1 MIKDF
6 YIFRHGQST
15 YNVAGIIQGQ
25 TNDSKLTSLGEKQAE
40 MIGKRLADKDIELI
54 VTSPLF
60 RAVQTA
66 ELANKSLNKEIV
78 EDEHFTEVDVGEAEG
93 MHYLEAQEKY
103 SVEFEKMHSH
113 GKEYD
118 ESCYPNGETRKQVRE
133 RVFDGLEYWSA
144 NNKYKR
150 IAISSHGIMLSQILF
165 ALGEN
170 KTDIP
175 NGSILHLRKENDK
188 WCVAGWL

>member
-1 MIKDF
+1 
-6 YIFRHGQST
+6 
-15 YNVAGIIQGQ
+15 
-25 TNDSKLTSLGEKQAE
+25 
-40 MIGKRLADKDIELI
+40 
-54 VTSPLF
+54 
-60 RAVQTA
+60 
-66 ELANKSLNKEIV
+66 
-78 EDEHFTEVDVGEAEG
+78 

-133 RVFDGLEYWSA
+133 RVFDGLEYWA
-144 NNKYKR
+144 KNDRYNN

-165 ALGEN
+165 TLGEN

-175 NGSILHLRKENDK
+175 NGSVLHLRNENDK
-188 WCVAGWL
+188 WYIVGWL